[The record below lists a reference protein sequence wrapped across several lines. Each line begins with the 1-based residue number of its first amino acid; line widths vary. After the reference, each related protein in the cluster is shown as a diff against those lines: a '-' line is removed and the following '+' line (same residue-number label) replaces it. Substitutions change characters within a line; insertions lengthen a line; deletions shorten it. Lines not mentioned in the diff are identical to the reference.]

1 MKTPMK
7 QFLNY
12 LSILIVLAMASCA
25 KPPQKFEEQETYQ
38 FKTDNGKPNYAD
50 LHFWAA
56 HPYKNDPSDS
66 IPKPLRASYRKDSTV
81 DVFFIHP
88 TSYTATEKSFGWNA
102 NLEDA
107 ALNGKTDYG
116 SILYQASIFNQAGRV
131 FAPRYRQAH
140 LSAYFPKNLSDSM
153 EAMKAFEMAY
163 LDVKTAFEF
172 YLANYNGGRPIVIA
186 SHSQGSTHA
195 KRLLKEYF
203 DNKTLKKKLVAAYV
217 IGMVFDPNYLTS
229 IPVCQ
234 TPDQTGCVCAWRTYK
249 NDFIPP
255 FVERE
260 QIHSIVI
267 NPLTWD
273 ASIPHADRALN
284 KGGILLKFNKL
295 IPGVADATVTDKIL
309 WAGKPHFF
317 GNIFYTSKNF
327 HIADLNLYYLSIREN
342 VQTRVNAFWKK

>member
-1 MKTPMK
+1 MK
-7 QFLNY
+7 QILNY
-12 LSILIVLAMASCA
+12 LSILIFLCLVSCA
-25 KPPQKFEEQETYQ
+25 KPPQKFDGEEAYQ
-38 FKTDNGKPNYAD
+38 IKTDNGNPNYAD

-66 IPKPLRASYRKDSTV
+66 IPEPLKANYRKDSTV
-81 DVFFIHP
+81 DIFFVHP
-88 TSYTATEKSFGWNA
+88 TTYTATEKSFGSNA

-107 ALNGKTDYG
+107 ALNGKTDY
-116 SILYQASIFNQAGRV
+116 STILYQASIFNQAGRV

-140 LSAYFPKNLSDSM
+140 LSSYFPKNLSDSL
-153 EAMKAFEMAY
+153 EAIKAFELAY
-163 LDVKTAFEF
+163 QDIKTAFEF

-186 SHSQGSTHA
+186 SHSQGSTHS

-203 DNKTLKKKLVAAYV
+203 DNKPLKNKLVTAYV
-217 IGMVFDPNYLTS
+217 VGMVFDPNYLTD

-234 TPDQTGCVCAWRTYK
+234 TPNQTGCVCAWRTYK
-249 NDFIPP
+249 NEYIPP

-260 QIHSIVI
+260 QVHTIVT

-273 ASIPHADRALN
+273 STKPHADRNLN

-295 IPGVADATVTDKIL
+295 VPGVADATVTDKIL

-327 HIADLNLYYLSIREN
+327 HVADMNLYYVSIREN
-342 VQTRVNAFWKK
+342 VQTRINAFWKK